1 MSEDFSRLR
10 LKYHGDKRMLR
21 EILQMECRH
30 KCSKKLSATLSE
42 LPDFEFPSIA
52 LAEMSTSDDVADVH
66 SSMVKAGDRILDMTA
81 GLGIDA
87 LHFAKKGCDVTAI
100 EIDKDAADA
109 LCNNIRSLKLG
120 NIQVVHG
127 DSVEWLK
134 TTQEHF
140 DVIFID
146 PARRDSSG
154 RHFLFSQCSPD
165 ITAILPCMFARCDR
179 IIVKASPMIDIKSAI
194 GELGIANCNIVVI
207 GNNKE
212 CKEVVFDIDRNNAV
226 YNTECV
232 TIGRQCYTL
241 SGKDTTTNLYVA
253 PEPGKVLM
261 QPYPAGMK
269 GTGGNIAGYDKMH
282 PFTHLYISDEPISA
296 FPGLQYKIKDVL
308 LFNKENIRR
317 FRNYYPKVNVVTRN
331 FPLSA
336 PDLVKKLK
344 VREGGDIT
352 VFGATVFDGSK
363 VLIVTESPIQLQG

>member
-1 MSEDFSRLR
+1 
-10 LKYHGDKRMLR
+10 
-21 EILQMECRH
+21 
-30 KCSKKLSATLSE
+30 
-42 LPDFEFPSIA
+42 
-52 LAEMSTSDDVADVH
+52 
-66 SSMVKAGDRILDMTA
+66 
-81 GLGIDA
+81 
-87 LHFAKKGCDVTAI
+87 
-100 EIDKDAADA
+100 
-109 LCNNIRSLKLG
+109 
-120 NIQVVHG
+120 
-127 DSVEWLK
+127 
-134 TTQEHF
+134 
-140 DVIFID
+140 
-146 PARRDSSG
+146 
-154 RHFLFSQCSPD
+154 
-165 ITAILPCMFARCDR
+165 
-179 IIVKASPMIDIKSAI
+179 MIDIKSAI
-194 GELGIANCNIVVI
+194 GELGIANCNVVVI

-261 QPYPAGMK
+261 QPYPAVMK

-282 PFTHLYISDEPISA
+282 LFTHLYISDEPISA